1 LILAEGSGFR
11 PITRLSACLARPVV
25 EVRDGERMNDVTP
38 PAASEPDFY
47 AERAAERA
55 FPSRL
60 PPPST
65 GGGAELGELV
75 TLYATEP
82 RPFPTPNPG
91 PAAPPPVVASGPGS
105 RVGWLLRGRRGRA
118 EGEGA

>member
-1 LILAEGSGFR
+1 
-11 PITRLSACLARPVV
+11 
-25 EVRDGERMNDVTP
+25 MNDVTP

-65 GGGAELGELV
+65 GGGAKLGELV
-75 TLYATEP
+75 QLYSTEP
-82 RPFPTPNPG
+82 RPFPALNPG
-91 PAAPPPVVASGPGS
+91 PVAAPPVVASGPGN
-105 RVGWLLRGRRGRA
+105 RGPGWLLRGPPRRGRMA
-118 EGEGA
+118 SLVPVHPCTG